1 MLIALFILTFLES
14 IAGTLLQRG
23 LYFYTHENLGFTQ
36 NQNLWVAFG
45 FGATYI
51 VGAFA
56 SHALAKRIGERR
68 LLQACLLALLTVHS
82 ILALFPAA
90 WLLVVGV
97 FATAIIQG
105 AKWPVVESYVSAG
118 RPPKQLLPLLSR
130 YNVTWASA
138 GFLAIG
144 FTGAIVGTG
153 VPSLFFWLPALL
165 NVASAILALKLPPAP
180 QHLEHTHPERPHESE
195 LHSMRALLG
204 SARWSMTGSYAL
216 LYVLAPLMPSILAQ
230 LALPVTLATPVASV
244 LDAVRVIS
252 FGLLGAFAGWHGK
265 RLPMWLTLAALPA
278 GFLLILLGH
287 SLSLVLLGE
296 VIFGLAAGFAYTAAL
311 YYALVSENASVDAGG
326 AHEGL
331 IGLGLGLGPL
341 SGLAGQLLVSPPGRA
356 GSGLTP
362 FSALAVTTAP
372 VIAICVL
379 GALRALFRPLSFGGR
394 HEPRPSGAGQ
404 Q

>member
-14 IAGTLLQRG
+14 VAGTLLQRG
-23 LYFYTHENLGFTQ
+23 LYFYTHENLGFSE

-51 VGAFA
+51 IGAFT
-56 SHALAKRIGERR
+56 SHAMSKRLGERR
-68 LLQACLLALLTVHS
+68 LLHACLLALLAVHS
-82 ILALFPAA
+82 MLALFPAP
-90 WLLVVGV
+90 WLLLVGV
-97 FATAIIQG
+97 FATAVIQG
-105 AKWPVVESYVSAG
+105 AKWPIVESYVSAG
-118 RPPKQLLPLLSR
+118 RAPKQLLPLLSR
-130 YNVTWASA
+130 YNVTWATA
-138 GFLAIG
+138 GFVAIG

-153 VPSLFFWLPALL
+153 IPSLFFWLPALL
-165 NVASAILALKLPPAP
+165 NVASALLAFKLPEHP
-180 QHLEHTHPERPHESE
+180 QHLEHSHPERPAETE
-195 LHSMRALLG
+195 LQQMRALLG

-265 RLPMWLTLAALPA
+265 RLPMWLTLAALPV

-287 SLSLVLLGE
+287 SLPLVLLGE
-296 VIFGLAAGFAYTAAL
+296 VIFGIAAGFAYTSAL

-331 IGLGLGLGPL
+331 IGIGIGLGPL
-341 SGLAGQLLVSPPGRA
+341 SGLAGQLLVAPPGHV
-356 GSGLTP
+356 GLEP
-362 FSALAVTTAP
+362 FGALAITTAP
-372 VIAICVL
+372 IIALCAF
-379 GALRALFRPLSFGGR
+379 GALRSLFRLSSR
-394 HEPRPSGAGQ
+394 AA
-404 Q
+404 